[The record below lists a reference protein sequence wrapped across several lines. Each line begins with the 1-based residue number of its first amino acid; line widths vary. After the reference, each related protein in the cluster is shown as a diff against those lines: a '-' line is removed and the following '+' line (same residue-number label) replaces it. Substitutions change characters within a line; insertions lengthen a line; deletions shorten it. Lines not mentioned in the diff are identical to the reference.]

1 MNLRFCLYLLLSL
14 VSVSSAARDI
24 NISGVVRDS
33 LTREPVPFATVM
45 LLGSDRGVLTD
56 DDGRY
61 SITSPSAS
69 WDSIRVS
76 AMGYR
81 TVTLPR
87 RSSNQ
92 NIRQD
97 FNLRSTGLLL
107 ATLDARPRREH
118 YSKRGN
124 PAVEFMQRIRSAAPQ
139 GDPRRKDNYNYNKYE
154 RITLALNNY
163 KFNDSA
169 RGGFDR
175 RFSFLKEYL
184 DTSALTG
191 VPILNVALREK
202 SSAVHFRNNPEA
214 EKEHVKGLRS
224 SGMDEV
230 LDPGSMQTFYED
242 VMREIDV
249 YQNDIP
255 LLQMRFVSPLSR
267 IAPDFYK
274 FYLTDTVAVDS
285 VKCVELTFVPRN
297 SASFGFT
304 GRLYVPLGDSTM
316 FIKRVV
322 LRVPHNIN
330 LNFIDGMLITQD
342 FERLSDG
349 TRLKLSDD
357 MVVEASLMP
366 GTPSIY
372 ARRNTVYTDHNFLPA
387 PDPTLFDRGLAQIY
401 DPQANARKED
411 FWVANRPTSISHG
424 EHSMEQM
431 MTRLRKDPVYYW
443 AEKIFKT
450 FTSGYATTG
459 NPSKFDIGPLTS
471 SISSNSVEGL
481 RLRAGGMTTAALSR
495 RWFGRGYVAH
505 GFKDHKWKY
514 SAEAEYSFI
523 DKKQHS
529 REFPVKSLRLTHRYD
544 MNMLGQSFTSNN
556 QDNMFLSF
564 RRMEDIQ
571 MTYERLTKLEW
582 IMEMENNFSIV
593 ARLANTRQEP
603 TRYMP
608 FVNGLGQRF
617 GNYTI
622 NTLTVEL
629 RYAPGEKFYQMKTG
643 RLPINFDAPVWTLS
657 HEWAPRSFAGNRFA
671 VARTEASFSKRWW
684 FSAFGF
690 ADVFVKGGHVWTRSP
705 YPNLLIPNA
714 NLSYFIQTETFSCL
728 NPMEFINDSYVQW
741 DLTYWANGALLN
753 CVPLLKKLKLR
764 ECIFFRGLSGHLSH
778 RNRPW
783 ENPELYA
790 FPADAHT
797 VLMSS
802 TPYMEAGVGVDN
814 LFKVLR
820 VDYTW
825 RLSYRDDPQAC
836 RGGIRM
842 MFHFSF

>member
-1 MNLRFCLYLLLSL
+1 
-14 VSVSSAARDI
+14 
-24 NISGVVRDS
+24 
-33 LTREPVPFATVM
+33 
-45 LLGSDRGVLTD
+45 
-56 DDGRY
+56 
-61 SITSPSAS
+61 
-69 WDSIRVS
+69 
-76 AMGYR
+76 
-81 TVTLPR
+81 
-87 RSSNQ
+87 
-92 NIRQD
+92 
-97 FNLRSTGLLL
+97 
-107 ATLDARPRREH
+107 
-118 YSKRGN
+118 
-124 PAVEFMQRIRSAAPQ
+124 
-139 GDPRRKDNYNYNKYE
+139 
-154 RITLALNNY
+154 
-163 KFNDSA
+163 
-169 RGGFDR
+169 
-175 RFSFLKEYL
+175 
-184 DTSALTG
+184 
-191 VPILNVALREK
+191 
-202 SSAVHFRNNPEA
+202 
-214 EKEHVKGLRS
+214 
-224 SGMDEV
+224 
-230 LDPGSMQTFYED
+230 
-242 VMREIDV
+242 MREIDV

-342 FERLSDG
+342 FERLPDG

-372 ARRNTVYTDHNFLPA
+372 ARRNSVYTDHNFLPA

-411 FWVANRPTSISHG
+411 FWAANRPTSISHG

-481 RLRAGGMTTAALSR
+481 RLRAGGMTTAALSP

-582 IMEMENNFSIV
+582 IMEMENNFSVV